1 MVGPR
6 DEATDPVLTSFRL
19 QRTSPPLNPPAM
31 SVIDRWQEATRR
43 IERGAR
49 ECGRDPG
56 AVTLVC
62 VTKTFPGAAIVPL
75 LEAGQRV
82 FGENRVQEAREK
94 WPGLRERFPGVEL
107 HLLGPLQ
114 SNKVKEAIE
123 TFDVIQSLDRE
134 KIARALAA
142 ELARQGRPKRFFV
155 QVNTGAEPQK
165 SGVPVEDADAFI
177 ALCRDELGL
186 PVEGLMCV
194 PPVDEQASPHFAL
207 LAAIAAR
214 NGLSRLSMGMSGDFE
229 QAIELGATH
238 VRIGS
243 AIMGERG

>member
-1 MVGPR
+1 
-6 DEATDPVLTSFRL
+6 
-19 QRTSPPLNPPAM
+19 M
-31 SVIDRWQEATRR
+31 SVIDRWNEARSR
-43 IERGAR
+43 IARAAR
-49 ECGRDPG
+49 ESGRDPK

-62 VTKTFPGAAIVPL
+62 VTKTFPADAIVPL

-82 FGENRVQEAREK
+82 FGENRVQEAKEK
-94 WPGLRERFPGVEL
+94 WPGLKARYPGVEL

-114 SNKVKEAIE
+114 SNKVRDAVEI
-123 TFDVIQSLDRE
+123 FDVMQSLDRE

-142 ELARQGRPKRFFV
+142 ELALRARPMRFFV

-165 SGVPVEDADAFI
+165 SGVLVDEADAFVG
-177 ALCRDELGL
+177 LCRDDLGL
-186 PVEGLMCV
+186 TVEGLMCV
-194 PPVDEQASPHFAL
+194 PPVDEPASPHFAL
-207 LAAIAAR
+207 LSDIAAR
-214 NGLSRLSMGMSGDFE
+214 NGLPRLSMGMSADFE

>member
-1 MVGPR
+1 M
-6 DEATDPVLTSFRL
+6 TFRL
-19 QRTSPPLNPPAM
+19 QRGPTRLNPPRM
-31 SVIDRWQEATRR
+31 GVIDRWNEARSR
-43 IERGAR
+43 IDRAAR
-49 ECGRDPG
+49 EAGRDPG
-56 AVTLVC
+56 SVTLVC
-62 VTKTFPGAAIVPL
+62 VTKTFPSAAIVPL

-94 WPGLRERFPGVEL
+94 WPDLRARFPDVEL

-114 SNKVKEAIE
+114 SNKVREAVE

-142 ELARQGRPKRFFV
+142 ELARQGKPMRFFV

-165 SGVPVEDADAFI
+165 SGVPVDETDAFVT
-177 ALCRDELGL
+177 LCRDQIGL
-186 PVEGLMCV
+186 AVEGLMCV
-194 PPVDEQASPHFAL
+194 PPADEQASPHFAL
-207 LAAIAAR
+207 LSAIAER
-214 NGLSRLSMGMSGDFE
+214 NGLERLSMGMSGDFE

-243 AIMGERG
+243 AIMGERE

>member
-1 MVGPR
+1 MTR
-6 DEATDPVLTSFRL
+6 R
-19 QRTSPPLNPPAM
+19 LNPPLM
-31 SVIDRWQEATRR
+31 DVIDRWSEARSR
-43 IERGAR
+43 IDRAAR
-49 ECGRDPG
+49 ESGRDPQT
-56 AVTLVC
+56 VTLVC
-62 VTKTFPGAAIVPL
+62 VTKTFPSAAIVPL
-75 LEAGQRV
+75 LDAGQRV

-94 WPGLRERFPGVEL
+94 WPDLRARYPDVEL

-114 SNKVKEAIE
+114 SNKVKEAVE
-123 TFDVIQSLDRE
+123 TFDAIQSLDRE

-142 ELARQGRPKRFFV
+142 EFARRGRPMRCFV

-165 SGVPVEDADAFI
+165 SGVRVEEADAFV

-186 PVEGLMCV
+186 SVEGLMCV
-194 PPVDEQASPHFAL
+194 PPVGEQASPHFAL
-207 LAAIAAR
+207 LSMIAAR
-214 NGLSRLSMGMSGDFE
+214 NGLSRLSMGMSADFE